1 VGITYPDK
9 RVERTQQAL
18 KEALLKLMANKPLP
32 KIHISEITEAAGVS
46 RGTFYTHYE
55 KKEDLLEELSE
66 DMLDEMTIS
75 FRKPYEQSKMVD
87 FRSLPPES
95 IVLFDHF
102 LENRVFYQLMLGSAS
117 DSFFKEKMTNQLHH
131 FFRTDYAFYFRQ
143 IDAEIDLDLFCT
155 YRIHGMIGL
164 IVEWIQKGFDKPASF
179 MAEQLLHIFR
189 FHTESIMIRH

>member
-1 VGITYPDK
+1 M
-9 RVERTQQAL
+9 
-18 KEALLKLMANKPLP
+18 KEALLKLMANKPLH

-131 FFRTDYAFYFRQ
+131 LFRTDYAFYFRQ

>member
-1 VGITYPDK
+1 MGITYPDK

>member
-1 VGITYPDK
+1 MGITYPDK

-131 FFRTDYAFYFRQ
+131 LFRTDYAFYFRQ